1 MIRKDILDPLVLSE
15 IAIKGLQ
22 EIKGRNIVRMDLQ
35 KIDTAITDYFVICT
49 GTSDRHVQAL
59 ADSVE
64 DFMRDK
70 TGSRPTAREGYQK
83 GEWVLLDYTN
93 VIVHVFLQERREFF
107 RLEALWGDAE
117 TENIPDLF

>member
-1 MIRKDILDPLVLSE
+1 MIRKNIFDPLVLSE

-22 EIKGRNIVRMDLQ
+22 EIKATNIVRMDLQ
-35 KIDTAITDYFVICT
+35 KIDTAVTDYFVICT

-70 TGSRPTAREGYQK
+70 TGSRPIAREGYQK
-83 GEWVLLDYTN
+83 GEWVLLDFTN
-93 VIVHVFLQERREFF
+93 VIVHIFLQEKRDFF
-107 RLEALWGDAE
+107 RLEALWGDADI
-117 TENIPDLF
+117 ENIPDM